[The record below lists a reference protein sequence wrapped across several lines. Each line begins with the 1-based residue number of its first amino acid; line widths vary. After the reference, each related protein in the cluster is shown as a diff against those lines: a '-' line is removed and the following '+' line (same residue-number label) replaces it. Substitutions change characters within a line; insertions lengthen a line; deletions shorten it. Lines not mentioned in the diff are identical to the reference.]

1 MAEKEGKTPKDLSSD
16 GPKAE
21 RAAARDAAH
30 AAHDAEVAE
39 RHDAVVAERN
49 AAAAE
54 DGQATAIDSG
64 VAAEPAELPEEIEA
78 GLPTEPAPEEG
89 TLGQAPVLT
98 PSTFAPISSQPLPN
112 AQRDATKIATSGPSV
127 TLRSPVA
134 PVSPSTPSVR
144 PQPVVSVPPWV
155 AMPKRPTDSP
165 SLLRHTPSGS
175 TNSTSSMPSS
185 GPPVSRIPSRSPATR
200 SISWRRPSASTST
213 SSAPTATF
221 SQKEPLDANDEP
233 WPRGA
238 KVHVVRV

>member
-112 AQRDATKIATSGPSV
+112 AQRDATKIATDLG
-127 TLRSPVA
+127 TIGDAPVA
-134 PVSPSTPSVR
+134 GRSGVALDAEREAAAGRVGAAMGGDAEEAYRLAKLVEAHPE
-144 PQPVVSVPPWV
+144 WV
-155 AMPKRPTDSP
+155 NELDKLDALQRAAGIKDP
-165 SLLRHTPSGS
+165 
-175 TNSTSSMPSS
+175 
-185 GPPVSRIPSRSPATR
+185 I
-200 SISWRRPSASTST
+200 
-213 SSAPTATF
+213 TF
-221 SQKEPLDANDEP
+221 SRNPVDLLETAKRFNFYFIGANGNFLPEGTA
-233 WPRGA
+233 R
-238 KVHVVRV
+238 R